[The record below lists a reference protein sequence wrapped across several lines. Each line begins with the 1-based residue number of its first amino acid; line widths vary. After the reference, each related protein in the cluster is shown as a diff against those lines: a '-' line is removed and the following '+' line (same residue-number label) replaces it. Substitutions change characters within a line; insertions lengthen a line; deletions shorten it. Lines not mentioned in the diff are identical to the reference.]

1 MTYDGNTI
9 VDEYDLA
16 QVMFETGYPYIGM
29 TKVFF
34 DKFATQ
40 IKRNVPEMDCTAGS
54 HWGICRVPNTR
65 CEQLNLK
72 QDFKFTMRN
81 YDFTIPLEN
90 IAVYVN
96 QSDAY
101 YCQTQIALLA
111 ASSDNAIVLGG
122 AFFTAFVG
130 IFDTENERIGFAE
143 SINTLPGSS
152 IKCNKQDCTGAVSPI
167 PDPD

>member
-40 IKRNVPEMDCTAGS
+40 VKRNVPDMDCTAGS

-81 YDFTIPLEN
+81 NDFTIPLD
-90 IAVYVN
+90 Y
-96 QSDAY
+96 SPRK
-101 YCQTQIALLA
+101 YCSLCEPIRCLLLLD
-111 ASSDNAIVLGG
+111 SNC
-122 AFFTAFVG
+122 T
-130 IFDTENERIGFAE
+130 TRI
-143 SINTLPGSS
+143 
-152 IKCNKQDCTGAVSPI
+152 KQ
-167 PDPD
+167 

>member
-40 IKRNVPEMDCTAGS
+40 VKRNVPDMDCTAGS

-72 QDFKFTMRN
+72 QDFKFTMGN
-81 YDFTIPLEN
+81 NDFTIPLEN

-111 ASSDNAIVLGG
+111 
-122 AFFTAFVG
+122 
-130 IFDTENERIGFAE
+130 
-143 SINTLPGSS
+143 
-152 IKCNKQDCTGAVSPI
+152 
-167 PDPD
+167 